1 LNGRLMRYVLQAV
14 LSLAALIA
22 LPLLVD
28 PPESLAGQA
37 AAVVGALI
45 LVGLAFRGMVG
56 FVRSRKP
63 RSYPDSIMPPKKRPR
78 K

>member
-1 LNGRLMRYVLQAV
+1 MRYLVQAF
-14 LSLAALIA
+14 LALGALIA
-22 LPLLVD
+22 APLLLEAPD
-28 PPESLAGQA
+28 ELWQQIA
-37 AAVVGALI
+37 AAVATLI

-63 RSYPDSIMPPKKRPR
+63 RSYPDSVMPPKRPKRPR

>member
-1 LNGRLMRYVLQAV
+1 MRYVLQAV

-28 PPESLAGQA
+28 TPESLYGRIAAGI
-37 AAVVGALI
+37 GALI

-63 RSYPDSIMPPKKRPR
+63 RSYPDSVMPPKKPPR

>member
-1 LNGRLMRYVLQAV
+1 MRYLLQSFLALAV
-14 LSLAALIA
+14 LVAF
-22 LPLLVD
+22 PLFVET
-28 PPESLAGQA
+28 PEEPAWQV
-37 AAVVGALI
+37 AAVVAALI

-63 RSYPDSIMPPKKRPR
+63 RSYPDSIMPPKKLPPR